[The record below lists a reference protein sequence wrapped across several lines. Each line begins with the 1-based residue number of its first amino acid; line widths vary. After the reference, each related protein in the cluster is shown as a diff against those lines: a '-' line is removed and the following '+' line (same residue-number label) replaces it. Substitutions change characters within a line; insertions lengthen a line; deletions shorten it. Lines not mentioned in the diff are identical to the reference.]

1 MSYKTVDF
9 KRYSSIHIG
18 PVKEVFVIDETG
30 DYKDFQ
36 IIGRANNLL
45 ISPNCE
51 KKVCNLR

>member
-18 PVKEVFVIDETG
+18 PCKEVFVIDETG

-45 ISPNCE
+45 ISQIV
-51 KKVCNLR
+51 KKSLQS